1 MAKNRWQVACINWG
15 HPTAPKAI
23 AYRIRAE
30 GWAECVKYCPTHAE
44 AIAYADAQARTNQG
58 ENK

>member
-23 AYRIRAE
+23 AYRIADE
-30 GWAECVKYCPTHAE
+30 GWAECEKYCTTHAE
-44 AIAYADAQARTNQG
+44 AIAHADRMARGT
-58 ENK
+58 K